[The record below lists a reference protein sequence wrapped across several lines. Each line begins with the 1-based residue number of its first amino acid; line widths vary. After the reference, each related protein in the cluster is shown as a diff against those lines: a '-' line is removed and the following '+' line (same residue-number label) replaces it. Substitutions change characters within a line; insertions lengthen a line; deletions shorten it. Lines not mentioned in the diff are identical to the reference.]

1 MELFDTTQIGLER
14 ALAGAAMR
22 HRALSQNIAN
32 ANTPGY
38 LRKDVDF
45 HSALRAAMANPGA
58 DLESVGFSAEIDGG
72 SVMRADGGGVD
83 IDRESAALA
92 ENGLEYQSLVTVAK
106 ARVDILKLAMGG
118 GGV

>member
-22 HRALSQNIAN
+22 HRALSENIAN

-45 HSALRAAMANPGA
+45 HSTLRAAMGDPDAN
-58 DLESVGFSAEIDGG
+58 LESVGFAAATDPA

>member
-14 ALAGAAMR
+14 AMAGAAMR
-22 HRALSQNIAN
+22 HRALSDNIAN

-45 HSALRAAMANPGA
+45 HSTLRAAMSSPGA
-58 DLESVGFSAEIDGG
+58 DLEEIGFAAATDAG
-72 SVMRADGGGVD
+72 SVMRSDGGGVD
-83 IDRESAALA
+83 IDREAAALA

-106 ARVDILKLAMGG
+106 ARADILKMAMGG
-118 GGV
+118 GA